1 MAVTGEAIK
10 ASPKKKPRIAQ
21 EKKRGGFATSTT
33 TGKSVPARRNTGE
46 VVMYLLVFGLVSI
59 LFLNFMGIIE
69 IPFLQ
74 FLRPGE
80 KGASPQIPSSED
92 APSQVKEE
100 VALYQG
106 PQLEVINTPE
116 ASSLP
121 DKPEIKGAESTQVGV
136 DGVEVVVEGEHLSE
150 TSQVQETPSPALA
163 EKGPDEGTASTP
175 GNVYRI
181 AKIYSAMEPHEA
193 VQILEKFSD
202 EEVVVILSAMKERQV
217 AEILKAFPVERAVE
231 IARKMMKGR

>member
-10 ASPKKKPRIAQ
+10 TSSKKKPRIAQ
-21 EKKRGGFATSTT
+21 EKRKGGFATSTT
-33 TGKSVPARRNTGE
+33 TGKSAPTRRNVGE
-46 VVMYLLVFGLVSI
+46 AIMYLLIFGLVSI

-74 FLRPGE
+74 FLRPGG
-80 KGASPQIPSSED
+80 KISSSQISSSEGVS
-92 APSQVKEE
+92 SQVKEE
-100 VALYQG
+100 MALYQG
-106 PQLEVINTPE
+106 PRLEVVNTPE
-116 ASSLP
+116 TSSLN
-121 DKPEIKGAESTQVGV
+121 DKPEIKGAESTPVGD

-150 TSQVQETPSPALA
+150 TSQVQETSSPSLP
-163 EKGPDEGTASTP
+163 EKGSDEETASNP
-175 GNVYRI
+175 ENVYRI
-181 AKIYSAMEPHEA
+181 AKIYSAMEPREA

-217 AEILKAFPVERAVE
+217 AEILKAFPVERAAE